1 MPKIR
6 VLVIE
11 DSVTVRK
18 HLCAVLSADQGI
30 DVVAEAADGRQ
41 AIELCAELHP
51 DVVTMDMMMP
61 VMTGLA
67 ATEFIMAYCPTPILV
82 VSSSLN
88 RGELFKTYD
97 ALAAGALDVL
107 EKPNGDEAGDDW
119 ERNLV
124 SMVKLLSRI
133 KVITH
138 LRGRHQAL
146 REPADTLAPVGH
158 ARTVG
163 TNRCDVIAIGASTG
177 GPGAIIEVLRGLP
190 SAFAIPILF
199 VLHISKP
206 FAAAFADW
214 LDGQSAHRV
223 AYATDGQ
230 AVSSAAGRVIMA
242 PPDQHMVVKNGRVR
256 LTDDAERHSC
266 RPSVDVLFE
275 SLAGEFGPSAT
286 GCILTG
292 MGHDGAAGL
301 LALRRAGAL
310 TIAQDEATSV
320 VYGMPREAVLL
331 GAAQR
336 VLPLGDIGLAL
347 GSLNG
352 GPGR

>member
-124 SMVKLLSRI
+124 SMVKLLCGSR
-133 KVITH
+133 
-138 LRGRHQAL
+138 
-146 REPADTLAPVGH
+146 
-158 ARTVG
+158 
-163 TNRCDVIAIGASTG
+163 
-177 GPGAIIEVLRGLP
+177 
-190 SAFAIPILF
+190 
-199 VLHISKP
+199 
-206 FAAAFADW
+206 
-214 LDGQSAHRV
+214 
-223 AYATDGQ
+223 
-230 AVSSAAGRVIMA
+230 
-242 PPDQHMVVKNGRVR
+242 
-256 LTDDAERHSC
+256 
-266 RPSVDVLFE
+266 
-275 SLAGEFGPSAT
+275 
-286 GCILTG
+286 
-292 MGHDGAAGL
+292 
-301 LALRRAGAL
+301 
-310 TIAQDEATSV
+310 
-320 VYGMPREAVLL
+320 
-331 GAAQR
+331 
-336 VLPLGDIGLAL
+336 
-347 GSLNG
+347 
-352 GPGR
+352 